1 MKFKKITKSVIT
13 ESVHPAVED
22 YRKFAGLGDDEPINE
37 SMIDEWALNE
47 ASAKHNVQ
55 SYDLKHMILG
65 EDVTI
70 DQAARELEADKSAAE
85 TKNQVDSVLDRS
97 LQIARD
103 MQEDGD
109 TSDFPN
115 ILFESPAGFG
125 KTDMI
130 RDWARKRGINLVE
143 RNLGTM
149 GPEVFSGIVARDAK
163 DPDYATRLGV
173 PDLARELQKPNSVLF
188 LDEYNRSKTEIRG
201 AVLTLIQNHKI
212 WDPKAEGSYSILPN
226 FLFTIAAINP
236 SGTVYK
242 GAKEMDP
249 AERSRFFRQPLVP
262 DPMEHLKFLRSFYEN
277 KLNNTQRPER
287 KLQLRG
293 RIALAEKILSDPRFS
308 YDTSADEEKYQ
319 DTPGYQ
325 PLNYRSFKL
334 ALDRCDGTKEDLL
347 NIWNHYCN
355 FNKKRVIEDILM
367 DYVDVDDEAN
377 AAIKDDSASD
387 VFKKEM
393 SNRDKLRARGFNV

>member
-1 MKFKKITKSVIT
+1 MKFKKVIK
-13 ESVHPAVED
+13 ESLSESTVHPAVAD
-22 YRKFAGLGDDEPINE
+22 YRKFANLDESAVITE
-37 SMIDEWALNE
+37 ATIDEWALNE
-47 ASAKHNVQ
+47 ASVKNNVQ
-55 SYDLKHMILG
+55 KYDLKHMILG
-65 EDVTI
+65 EDVV
-70 DQAARELEADKSAAE
+70 DQAARELEAETSAAE
-85 TKNQVDSVLDRS
+85 TKNQVDMVLDRS
-97 LQIARD
+97 LAIARD

-130 RDWARKRGINLVE
+130 RSWAKKRGINLVE

-212 WDPKAEGSYSILPN
+212 WDPKSEGSYSTLPN
-226 FLFTIAAINP
+226 FLFTVAAINP

-249 AERSRFFRQPLVP
+249 AERSRFFRQPLIP
-262 DPMEHLKFLRSFYEN
+262 DPMEHLKFLRSTYEN
-277 KLNNTQRPER
+277 KMNTTQRPER
-287 KLQLRG
+287 KLQLKG
-293 RIALAEKILSDPRFS
+293 RIALAEKILSDPRFK
-308 YDTSADEEKYQ
+308 YDTSAEEEKYQ

-334 ALDRCDGTKEDLL
+334 ALDRCDGTKQDFLD
-347 NIWNHYCN
+347 IWNHYCN
-355 FNKKRVIEDILM
+355 FNKKTTIEDILH
-367 DYVDVDDEAN
+367 DYVDVQDEAT
-377 AAIKDDSASD
+377 AAIKDDSESEI
-387 VFKKEM
+387 FRTEM
-393 SNRDKLRARGFNV
+393 SAREKLRKMGFNV